1 MSTAINQPIRS
12 DTDWR
17 AVLAAVLCGVAV
29 AMNVGKVPIAM
40 PQLRA
45 EFGLSLVAAGWVS
58 SMINTLAVTTALLF
72 GLLGDRVGALRMC
85 FIGLSFSA
93 LGGVVAL
100 FAGDETAL
108 LVSRFA
114 EGAGVVCVAVSAPA
128 LLSVACNPIDR
139 RFALGIWSAYLPAG
153 VSLIMLLAPLV
164 TPLGGWRGVWVLTL
178 LVIVLAALAVNRSRS
193 AYRLPVR
200 PGLEAHPLAAAKEA
214 LSRAEPWLL
223 AFAMASWTIQHY
235 ALIIWLPTFLREQ
248 RDLAPVAVSL
258 LSCLMVL
265 VNVPGNLLGGRL
277 LQRHFQRGN
286 LIAFASLVTGL
297 SGVGIFLDVFPDLV
311 RYGLCLTLSF
321 TGGLIPASVLS
332 ASASFART
340 PKQIGTL
347 QGLFIQCGNLGPF
360 VGPPIIAMMVA
371 ASGLWRDALIVTG
384 TAALL
389 GIALGLLVRRCE
401 RRQRFQALAAGTASG
416 AP

>member
-1 MSTAINQPIRS
+1 MSTATDQPIRS

-72 GLLGDRVGALRMC
+72 GLLGDRIGALRMC

-164 TPLGGWRGVWVLTL
+164 MPLGGWRGVWVLTL

-214 LSRAEPWLL
+214 L
-223 AFAMASWTIQHY
+223 
-235 ALIIWLPTFLREQ
+235 
-248 RDLAPVAVSL
+248 
-258 LSCLMVL
+258 C
-265 VNVPGNLLGGRL
+265 
-277 LQRHFQRGN
+277 
-286 LIAFASLVTGL
+286 
-297 SGVGIFLDVFPDLV
+297 
-311 RYGLCLTLSF
+311 
-321 TGGLIPASVLS
+321 
-332 ASASFART
+332 
-340 PKQIGTL
+340 
-347 QGLFIQCGNLGPF
+347 
-360 VGPPIIAMMVA
+360 GPPIIAMLVA